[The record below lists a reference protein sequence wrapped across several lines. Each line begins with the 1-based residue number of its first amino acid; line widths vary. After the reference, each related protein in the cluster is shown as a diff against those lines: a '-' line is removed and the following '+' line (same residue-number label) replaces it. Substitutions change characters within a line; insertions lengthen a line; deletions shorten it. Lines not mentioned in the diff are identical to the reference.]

1 MLGSINQDMI
11 IRVPDLPAPG
21 ETVLGRSLEIRP
33 GGKGANQSVA
43 ASLLGG
49 RVSLTGMVGDDSA
62 GNQMIAQIAS
72 KGVDVSMVAVASG
85 RLTGIAT
92 ILVDDRG
99 ENMIAVAPGA
109 NSEVGTSHI
118 KSAADV
124 LALEGG
130 VAVAQMEVPEKTVTD
145 AVHEFREMDGVVT
158 ILNPSPVSGV
168 SLEVLHGV
176 DILVANE
183 VEAGQLA
190 WSTRMVE
197 SHSQALDAAAV
208 IASYGI
214 MTVIVTLGRLG
225 AVMYDDGDTIAVEPP
240 PVEAVDTTGA
250 GDAFVGALSVGVS
263 SGWTMKRSFDFAV
276 RASAMAT
283 TRPGTQDAL
292 PSIHDIVD
300 IETELPVI
308 SRHSSSI
315 RRSGEEVDENGD

>member
-11 IRVPDLPAPG
+11 IRVPDLPMPG

-33 GGKGANQSVA
+33 GGKGANQAVA

-49 RVSLTGMVGDDSA
+49 RVFLTGMVGDDSA
-62 GNQMIAQIAS
+62 GNQMITQIAS
-72 KGVDVSMVAVASG
+72 RGVDISMVTVASG

-92 ILVDDRG
+92 ILVDDHG

-109 NSEVGTSHI
+109 NSEVGTGHI
-118 KSAADV
+118 KLAADI

-130 VAVAQMEVPEKTVTD
+130 VAVAQMEVPEKTVTA

-158 ILNPSPVSGV
+158 MLNPSPVSGV
-168 SLEVLHGV
+168 SPEALNGV
-176 DILVANE
+176 DIIVVNE

-190 WSTRMVE
+190 RSARMVE
-197 SHSQALDAAAV
+197 SYSQALDAAAV
-208 IASYGI
+208 VASYGI
-214 MTVIVTLGRLG
+214 RTVIVTLGRLG

-250 GDAFVGALSVGVS
+250 GDAFMGALSVGVS
-263 SGWTMKRSFDFAV
+263 SGWTMERSFDFAV
-276 RASAMAT
+276 RASAIAT

-315 RRSGEEVDENGD
+315 RLSGEEVGGNGD